1 MVNTPTRIQA
11 HLLRAIQN
19 ISYDNHT
26 RREAARRDGHTSPPP
41 AVAEHVA
48 IGERSREQIELTALA
63 VGVPKTWIDY
73 VRAAGD
79 RGAAWDPGTVMLAQN
94 TIERSTLIS
103 ALARDV
109 RSLQDMAAVAATYT
123 RTADI
128 DTDRAARHR
137 RIMGMTW
144 QRLGAIGHTLALTED
159 ERHQLW
165 QRGPRHWA
173 TEAAAEAAE
182 LTVAQLQAR
191 FDHTSGTDFTA
202 VAIPTIVLQAAGIT
216 ADDIAA
222 QMPVSP
228 DRMME
233 LAATALDQQAR
244 TEPALITD
252 PTRATQPGYAITATL
267 AAAGLTGDPPNPA
280 PEPHHPPE
288 PVNAAGDYGVDPVP

>member
-1 MVNTPTRIQA
+1 MVSTPTRIQA

-26 RREAARRDGHTSPPP
+26 RLEAARRDGHATPPP
-41 AVAEHVA
+41 AVADHVA
-48 IGERSREQIELTALA
+48 IGERSREQIERTALA
-63 VGVPKTWIDY
+63 VGVPKAWIDY
-73 VRAAGD
+73 VQAAGD
-79 RGAAWDPGTVMLAQN
+79 RGAAWDPGTVMLAPN

-109 RSLQDMAAVAATYT
+109 RSLQDMAAVAAAYT
-123 RTADI
+123 RTVDV
-128 DTDRAARHR
+128 DTDCSARHR

-144 QRLGAIGHTLALTED
+144 QRLGAIGHALALSVD

-182 LTVAQLQAR
+182 MTVPQLQAR
-191 FDHTSGTDFTA
+191 FDHVSGADFTA

-216 ADDIAA
+216 ADDIGA

-228 DRMME
+228 DRMVE
-233 LAATALDQQAR
+233 LTTTALHQQER
-244 TEPALITD
+244 TEPAVITD
-252 PTRATQPGYAITATL
+252 PTRGTQPGHAITATL
-267 AAAGLTGDPPNPA
+267 AAAGLTGDPPHPV
-280 PEPHHPPE
+280 PEPDYLPE
-288 PVNAAGDYGVDPVP
+288 PGGTAGDYGIDPAP